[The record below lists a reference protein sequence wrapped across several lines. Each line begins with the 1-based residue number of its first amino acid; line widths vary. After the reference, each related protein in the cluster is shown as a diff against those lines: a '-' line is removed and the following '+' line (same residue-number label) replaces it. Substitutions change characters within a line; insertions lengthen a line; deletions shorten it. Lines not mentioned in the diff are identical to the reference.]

1 MNFKSKGISISKL
14 RIVFNQKRN
23 IKVILPEI
31 NEQKNN
37 PLIKGLFYYAIKNIL
52 LKLYVKCILVKRSY
66 KRPFYLQ
73 RNKSYTG

>member
-52 LKLYVKCILVKRSY
+52 LKLYFKSITTKLTCKRTSY
-66 KRPFYLQ
+66 FK
-73 RNKSYTG
+73 